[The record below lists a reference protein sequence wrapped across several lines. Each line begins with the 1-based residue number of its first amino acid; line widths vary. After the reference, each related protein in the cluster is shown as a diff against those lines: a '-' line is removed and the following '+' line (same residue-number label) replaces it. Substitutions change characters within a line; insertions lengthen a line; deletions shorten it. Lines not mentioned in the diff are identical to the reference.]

1 MEFNGDAATTFLS
14 VGCEGNVQG
23 WVSPRNGETKPM
35 TKLKTLSAI
44 AVLTTAIASPV
55 FAQDAGVFAPADYGR
70 AYDQRNFR
78 GAYNQLNAPYDAI
91 PRTEGERNIEDF
103 GFSGR
108 DPSRPGGYDPSLKPS
123 GS

>member
-1 MEFNGDAATTFLS
+1 
-14 VGCEGNVQG
+14 
-23 WVSPRNGETKPM
+23 M

-44 AVLTTAIASPV
+44 AILATAIASPV
-55 FAQDAGVFAPADYGR
+55 FAQDAVVFQPTHRGR

-78 GAYNQLNAPYDAI
+78 GAYNQLNGPVAP
-91 PRTEGERNIEDF
+91 TESGRNIENF

-108 DPSRPGGYDPSLKPS
+108 DRSYPGGEDPYLKPS